1 MRVTILTAAFVK
13 TAVLFTACALTV
25 PVHAQEPAARTAVS
39 RLEKN
44 IPSLIHDN
52 YIPALSAAYI
62 RNGKPFWH
70 AHFGTSHAADKTPV
84 TDSTIFEAA
93 SLTKVITAY
102 AALQLVDAGRLH
114 LDTPLYTYLGNNY
127 DLGDSEPRIK
137 GITARRVLSHS
148 AGFPNW
154 RNRGDSLLPV
164 NFEPGARFGYSG
176 EGFVFLAKVMEKITG
191 MPFEQLMQQSVFTP
205 LGMTHSSMVFHTAQR
220 PRYVT
225 RHNWLGIPSW
235 LADYPNPNAAASLR
249 TTAVD
254 YATFLGAVLNG
265 TGLSASSRQQL
276 FAPQVKVDTA
286 KPQLAWG
293 LGIGLEITP
302 KGRYCWHWGD
312 QGDSKA
318 LFVADIDTR
327 NGLVY
332 FTNSANG
339 LAIAPEMTGMALGN
353 GPRDILAYVR
363 YAEFDPAAV
372 QLVNA
377 IRSKG
382 PAAAMEAYRSGRKHN
397 LSEDVMNNMGYLFLR
412 EKKYAEAIAVFT
424 QNTQDYPASY
434 NVWDSL
440 AEALMENGDK
450 APAIRYY
457 EKSLVLNP
465 DNKNAVDQLKKLRP

>member
-1 MRVTILTAAFVK
+1 MRVSNLPAAIVK
-13 TAVLFTACALTV
+13 TVLLFATCALTV
-25 PVHAQEPAARTAVS
+25 SVHAQEPAARTAVS

-44 IPSLIHDN
+44 IPSLIRDN

-62 RNGKPFWH
+62 REGKPVWH
-70 AHFGTSHAADKTPV
+70 AHFGTAQATDKTPV

-93 SLTKVITAY
+93 SLSKVATAY
-102 AALQLVDAGRLH
+102 AALRLVDAGRLH
-114 LDTPLYTYLGNNY
+114 LDTPLYAYLGNNY
-127 DLGDSEPRIK
+127 EIGDDPRIK

-164 NFEPGARFGYSG
+164 NFDPGSRFGYSG

-191 MPFEQLMQQSVFTP
+191 MPLEQLLQQSVFVP
-205 LGMTHSSMVFHTAQR
+205 LGMTHSSMVFHPAQR
-220 PRYVT
+220 QLYAT
-225 RHNWLGIPSW
+225 RHSWLGKPSW
-235 LADYPNPNAAASLR
+235 LADYPNANAAASLR
-249 TTAVD
+249 TTAMD
-254 YATFLGAVLNG
+254 YATFLAAVLNG
-265 TGLSASSRQQL
+265 TGLSESSRRQM
-276 FAPQVKVDTA
+276 FASQVKVDTA

-312 QGDSKA
+312 QGDAKA

-339 LAIAPEMTGMALGN
+339 LAIAPEMTGLALGN
-353 GPRDILAYVR
+353 GPRDILAYVK

-372 QLVNA
+372 QLVDA

-382 PAAAMEAYRSGRKHN
+382 AAAALAAYLRDRQHT
-397 LSEDVMNNMGYLFLR
+397 LSEDVMNNMGYMFLR
-412 EKKYAEAIAVFT
+412 EKKYPEAIAVFT
-424 QNTQDYPASY
+424 QNSKDYPASY

-450 APAIRYY
+450 APAIQYY
-457 EKSLVLNP
+457 EKSLALNP